1 MVKMLYNFLVVLLK
15 IICFP
20 IFRIKVKGL
29 ENIEETDKVIVCANH
44 KSLLDPIFLAISLPQ
59 RIYFMAKKELFDK
72 PFVGGFLKALGAFP
86 VDRFGRD
93 LKALRASVAL
103 VNEGKILGIFPE
115 GTRVKEVKRENVKDG
130 VAFVALKAKADI
142 MPVEIISTY
151 KPFRKSEILIKKPIA
166 VSEFAS
172 LKNKEAMKKM
182 TDRVYDKIYEHHT
195 IVESENQWK

>member
-103 VNEGKILGIFPE
+103 VSEGKILGIFPE

>member
-103 VNEGKILGIFPE
+103 INEGKILGIFPE

>member
-1 MVKMLYNFLVVLLK
+1 MLYNFLVVLLK
-15 IICFP
+15 IICIP
-20 IFRIKVKGL
+20 IFRIRVKGL

-103 VNEGKILGIFPE
+103 VNEEKILGIFPE
-115 GTRVKEVKRENVKDG
+115 GTRVKEAKRENVKDG
-130 VAFVALKAKADI
+130 VAFIALKAKADI

-151 KPFRKSEILIKKPIA
+151 KPFRKSEILIKKPIS
-166 VSEFAS
+166 VKDFTS
-172 LKNKEAMKKM
+172 LKNKEAMKMM

>member
-1 MVKMLYNFLVVLLK
+1 MLYNFLVVLLK

-93 LKALRASVAL
+93 LKALRTSVAL